1 MNYLIDYYII
11 KNVKKYFTKFKIKR
25 SNKNEFK
32 QKIYILWLIL
42 IFIITSFAMFSFASE
57 EKDYIN
63 RALKLIDEEK
73 YNEAVKEL
81 EEALALIRNKAN
93 LELVNLF
100 FCEELP
106 QMFGIYN
113 PRENILF
120 SSEDTLFIYGEPKN
134 CTYKEIEKGLYQMHF
149 KAEIYLLDSDNNV
162 LMGEMDYLDFPF
174 TSRTRNSEIYIFDE
188 IPVKQLDLSPGN
200 YKFRFILK
208 DVFSQKTTEAIIE
221 FTVTE

>member
-1 MNYLIDYYII
+1 MSS
-11 KNVKKYFTKFKIKR
+11 VKKFIF
-25 SNKNEFK
+25 
-32 QKIYILWLIL
+32 LGVML
-42 IFIITSFAMFSFASE
+42 IFIISSISMFSFASE
-57 EKDYIN
+57 EKDHIN
-63 RALKLIDEEK
+63 KALKYLDENK
-73 YNEAVKEL
+73 YNEAVVEL

-113 PRENILF
+113 PRENTLF
-120 SSEDTLFIYGEPKN
+120 STEDTLFIYGEPKN

-149 KAEIYLLDSDNNV
+149 KVEIYLLDSNDNI
-162 LMGEMDYLDFPF
+162 LIGEMNYLDFPF
-174 TSRTRNSEIYIFDE
+174 TSRARNSEIYIYDE
-188 IPVKQLDLSPGN
+188 IPVKQFDLSPGN

-208 DVFSQKTTEAIIE
+208 DIFSQKTTEAIIE